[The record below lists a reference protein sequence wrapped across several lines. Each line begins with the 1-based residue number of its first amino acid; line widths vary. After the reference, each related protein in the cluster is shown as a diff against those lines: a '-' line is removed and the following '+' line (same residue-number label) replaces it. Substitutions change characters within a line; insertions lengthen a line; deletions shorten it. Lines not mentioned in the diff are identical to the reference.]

1 MVGMT
6 NKTSFLEV
14 NNLRTYFCT
23 EEGIVKAVDGVNFTI
38 NQEEIFGLV
47 GETGCGKSVTALSI
61 ISLVPP
67 PGKIVD
73 GKILY
78 KGKDLLRLGKKQMTS
93 IRGKEI
99 AMIFQDPMT
108 SLDPVYTVGYQI
120 AEPIITHQGVGKE
133 EGWKEAVSMIEK
145 VKISAPAETARAF
158 PHQLSG
164 GMRQRSMIAMMLS
177 CHPSLLIADEPT
189 TALDVTI
196 QAQILS
202 LLKNLKEEFGSSI
215 LLITHDLAVIAEIC
229 DRVGVMYNGK
239 MVEIAAV
246 EDLFANPLH
255 PYTKSLLGSIP
266 TGTKGELTTI
276 PGSVPKP
283 IDPPVG
289 CRFYPR
295 CPQAMELCENSA
307 PKMIKREE
315 NHWVACHLYDIS
327 IR

>member
-1 MVGMT
+1 MISMT
-6 NKTSFLEV
+6 DEKPLLDV
-14 NNLRTYFCT
+14 QNLKTYFYT
-23 EEGIVKAVDGVNFTI
+23 EEGIVKAVDGVNFTVQ
-38 NQEEIFGLV
+38 QEEIFGLV
-47 GETGCGKSVTALSI
+47 GETGCGKSVTSLSI
-61 ISLVPP
+61 MSLVPP

-78 KGKDLLRLGKKQMTS
+78 KGKDLLRLSKRQMTS
-93 IRGKEI
+93 IRGKEL

-108 SLDPVYTVGYQI
+108 SLDPVYTAGYQI
-120 AEPIITHQGVGKE
+120 AEPIIAHQGVSRE
-133 EGWKEAVSMIEK
+133 EGWKEAVSMIGR

-196 QAQILS
+196 QTQILA
-202 LLKNLKEEFGSSI
+202 LLKNLKEESGSSI
-215 LLITHDLAVIAEIC
+215 LLITHDLAVIAESC

-239 MVEIAAV
+239 MVEIATV

-255 PYTKSLLGSIP
+255 PYTKGLLGSIP
-266 TGTKGELTTI
+266 TGTKGELMTI

-283 IDPPVG
+283 IDPPAG

-295 CPQAMELCENSA
+295 CAQAMKTCENSA
-307 PKMIKREE
+307 PAMVEIEKD
-315 NHWVACHLYDIS
+315 HLVACHLYDI
-327 IR
+327 